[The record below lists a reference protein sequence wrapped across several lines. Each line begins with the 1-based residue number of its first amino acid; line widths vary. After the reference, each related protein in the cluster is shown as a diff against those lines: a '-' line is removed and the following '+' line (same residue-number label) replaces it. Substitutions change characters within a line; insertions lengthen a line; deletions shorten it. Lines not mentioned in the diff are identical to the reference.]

1 MGPAQLLLDLV
12 PEPRRGRADFMVSA
26 SNAAALAAIDRW
38 ADWPGGRMLVTG
50 PTGAGRSH
58 LAAIWAA
65 ERGVGLMQGGGFT
78 RPDPAPAYALDDA
91 DAVAGDPAAEEA
103 LFHLINRADADGA
116 PLLMT
121 ARDTPGT
128 WGIALPDLDSRL
140 RACPVTRMDRPDD
153 DLLTMA
159 LVKLCDDRQLAL
171 DDHVLR
177 FVVARLDRSLSTAA
191 RVVAALDQVA
201 VHRQKRV
208 SRPMAAG
215 VLAQMSR
222 TECP

>member
-1 MGPAQLLLDLV
+1 MDPAQLLLDLV
-12 PEPRRGRADFMVSA
+12 PDPRLGRADFMVSP
-26 SNAAALAAIDRW
+26 SNEAAFAAIDLW
-38 ADWPGGRMLVTG
+38 MDWPGRRMLITG
-50 PTGAGRSH
+50 PAGAGRTH

-65 ERGVGLMQGGGFT
+65 ERGVPLVRGAGFT

-121 ARDTPGT
+121 ARDMPGT
-128 WGIALPDLDSRL
+128 WGVALPDLDSRL

-153 DLLTMA
+153 HLLAMA
-159 LVKLCDDRQLAL
+159 LVKLCDERQLAL

-177 FVVARLDRSLSTAA
+177 FIVARLDRSLSAAA
-191 RVVAALDQVA
+191 RVVAALDAAA

-208 SRPMAAG
+208 SRPMAAD